1 MLVGV
6 YTLPVLITYLGLVSS
21 LIAAIFSINANYKMA
36 IVMFMVSAIFDLF
49 DGMLARKMN
58 KSEKEKLFGI
68 QIDSI
73 IDVCSFG
80 IVPTIIGYNMGLNT
94 NLDLAIFLLYI
105 ICATMRLAYFNYL
118 ALSLENKE
126 EKSVRKYYLG
136 LPVTYSAIIL
146 PIVFV
151 ASYFFT
157 QSFNILA
164 LRLTYLLISILFV
177 LKIKLPK
184 PVGIWYFIFPILTV
198 MWSIIT
204 LLVL

>member
-21 LIAAIFSINANYKMA
+21 LIAAIFSINDNYKMA

-164 LRLTYLLISILFV
+164 LRLTYILISILFV

-184 PVGIWYFIFPILTV
+184 PVGIWYFIFPVLTV
-198 MWSIIT
+198 LWSVIT
-204 LLVL
+204 LIVL